1 LGEESII
8 DDRRVRGYSFAV
20 PTIHP
25 TAIIEGNVTLAD
37 DVVIGPW
44 CHLMGTLGPITIGAG
59 TILRSRVQLEGP
71 LTIGQNNQFYANT
84 CIGCAPQDLGTPPDF
99 PGKGIII
106 GSNNVFR
113 EGVTI
118 SRPKMEL
125 PGRIGDSNYWMAN
138 SHAGHDCTMGNNCV
152 LANGTL
158 LAGHV
163 DVADRVITGGSAGVH
178 QFVRLGRGCFISGLA
193 GASYDV
199 CPFFLVTNTNYAR
212 GLNIVGMRRSG
223 IPSDSI
229 DAARWAYST
238 LCRSRMLPKNALE
251 VLRTRAGEPMIDEYI
266 SFVESSKRGIV
277 STHGRQTS
285 SE

>member
-1 LGEESII
+1 M
-8 DDRRVRGYSFAV
+8 

-37 DVVIGPW
+37 DVVVGPW

-59 TILRSRVQLEGP
+59 TILRARVQLEGP
-71 LTIGQNNQFYANT
+71 LTIGQKNQFYANT

-99 PGKGIII
+99 PGKGITI

-118 SRPKMEL
+118 SRPKMDQ

-138 SHAGHDCTMGNNCV
+138 SHAGHDCTVGNNCV
-152 LANGTL
+152 FANGTL

-163 DVADRVITGGSAGVH
+163 DVADRVITGGSAAVH
-178 QFVRLGRGCFISGLA
+178 QFVRLGRGCFVSGVA
-193 GASYDV
+193 GVFHDV
-199 CPFFLVTNTNYAR
+199 CPFFLVSTTNYAG
-212 GLNIVGMRRSG
+212 GLNVIGMRRSG
-223 IPSDSI
+223 VSSASI
-229 DAARWAYST
+229 DSARWAYAT
-238 LCRSRMLPKNALE
+238 LCRSHLLPKNALE
-251 VLRTRAGEPMIDEYI
+251 VLRTRAGDPMIDQYI

-277 STHGRQTS
+277 STRGRRTG